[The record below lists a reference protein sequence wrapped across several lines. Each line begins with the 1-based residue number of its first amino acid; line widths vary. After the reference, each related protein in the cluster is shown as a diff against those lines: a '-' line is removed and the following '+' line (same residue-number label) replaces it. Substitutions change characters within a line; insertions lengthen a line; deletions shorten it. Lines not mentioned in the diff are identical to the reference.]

1 MKKIFTLFA
10 LAAMTLGAA
19 ANELTVGN
27 GLSYTNHIPICGLY
41 ADTEGTMAQTIYP
54 ASMLADMNGKKI
66 TGISFYTVNQYY
78 ASQGQGNSSDESDF
92 INFSGSTYQI
102 SLLEVSQNGYDV
114 DDPAP
119 VTDATPIATV
129 TPIQGDYIVNIVF
142 DQPYEYN
149 GGNLLVETTLIATE
163 GNWSQTYFLG
173 EDYDLG
179 ENVSYSFV
187 DGNHNAL
194 NFIPMTTFTYEDVVT
209 AVNDINEAT
218 TVKSVK
224 YVNLNG
230 QTSDKPFNGMNI
242 KVSTLSDGTTTTS
255 KVVF

>member
-19 ANELTVGN
+19 ANDLTVGE
-27 GLSYTNHIPICGLY
+27 GTYYSTTIPMCGLY
-41 ADTEGTMAQTIYP
+41 ADTEGSMAQTIYP

-66 TGISFYTVNQYY
+66 TGITFYTLNQYY
-78 ASQGQGNSSDESDF
+78 VSHGQADSSDAADF

-102 SLLEVSQNGYDV
+102 SLLEVSQNSYDV
-114 DDPAP
+114 NAPAP
-119 VTDATPIATV
+119 VTGATPIATV
-129 TPIQGDYIVNIVF
+129 TPVKGDYIVNIVF

-149 GGNLLVETTLIATE
+149 GDNLLVETTLIQTE
-163 GNWSQTYFLG
+163 GDWAQTYFLG
-173 EDYDLG
+173 DGEATD
-179 ENVSYSFV
+179 ENVSYFFI
-187 DGNHNAL
+187 DGDQNVASY
-194 NFIPMTTFTYEDVVT
+194 IPMTTFTYEDVVT

>member
-10 LAAMTLGAA
+10 VVAMTLGAA
-19 ANELTVGN
+19 ANELTVGDSV
-27 GLSYTNHIPICGLY
+27 SYINHIPICGLY

-66 TGISFYTVNQYY
+66 TGITFYTVNQYY
-78 ASQGQGNSSDESDF
+78 VSNGYGTSTDESDF
-92 INFSGSTYQI
+92 INFSGATYQI
-102 SLLEVSQNGYDV
+102 SLLEVSQNDYDV
-114 DDPAP
+114 NAPAP
-119 VTDATPIATV
+119 VTGATPIATV
-129 TPIQGDYIVNIVF
+129 TPTKGDYVVNIVF
-142 DQPYEYN
+142 DQPYKYY
-149 GGNLLVETTLIATE
+149 GGNLLVETTLIATV
-163 GNWSQTYFLG
+163 GDWGQTYFLG
-173 EDYDLG
+173 DGYDLG

-187 DGNHNAL
+187 DGNHNVAP
-194 NFIPMTTFTYEDVVT
+194 FIPMTTFTYEDVAT
-209 AVNDINEAT
+209 AVNDINKAT

>member
-1 MKKIFTLFA
+1 M
-10 LAAMTLGAA
+10 
-19 ANELTVGN
+19 
-27 GLSYTNHIPICGLY
+27 
-41 ADTEGTMAQTIYP
+41 
-54 ASMLADMNGKKI
+54 
-66 TGISFYTVNQYY
+66 
-78 ASQGQGNSSDESDF
+78 
-92 INFSGSTYQI
+92 
-102 SLLEVSQNGYDV
+102 LEVSQNGYDV
-114 DDPAP
+114 NDPAP

-163 GNWSQTYFLG
+163 GDWGQTYFLG